1 MYKSVIGFT
10 RGCEVEI
17 KLLSDATLLQSTV
30 YNINL
35 SELISRVARFCK
47 IVASEPLDEEEI
59 RARRSSSVNG
69 SEATI
74 CYSTAFNWL

>member
-1 MYKSVIGFT
+1 MYRSVIGFT

-47 IVASEPLDEEEI
+47 IVASEPEL
-59 RARRSSSVNG
+59 RRGRGS
-69 SEATI
+69 SEA
-74 CYSTAFNWL
+74 FFFGERK

>member
-30 YNINL
+30 YNINF

-47 IVASEPLDEEEI
+47 IVASEPEL
-59 RARRSSSVNG
+59 RRGRGS
-69 SEATI
+69 SEA
-74 CYSTAFNWL
+74 FFFGERK